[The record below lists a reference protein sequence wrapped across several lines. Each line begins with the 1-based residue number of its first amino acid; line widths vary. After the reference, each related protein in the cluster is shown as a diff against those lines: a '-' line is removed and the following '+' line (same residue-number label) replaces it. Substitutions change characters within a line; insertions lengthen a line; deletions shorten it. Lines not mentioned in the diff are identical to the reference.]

1 MKRYISY
8 FAVLLAVL
16 LGAACSKDDSAAG
29 SDNRTGVMA
38 MTVSTRQ
45 TADTGEYDPLQHQT
59 VYIYNDEG
67 GLLRKYT
74 SKEACPERLEL
85 LAGTY
90 RVAVEAGEEAPADF
104 TKRLYK
110 GEETFT
116 VKPGET
122 TNVAVVCQI
131 VNTVVE
137 VKFDDS
143 ILQNLAPG
151 YSVWIAGGEKVDE
164 QAAEAGSV
172 PALRFTAEGTG
183 YYTLPAGMTSL
194 AWLFRG
200 THVEGK
206 NVEMEDYIPNVKAG
220 GKYTLTFK
228 YSPDLP
234 GYIDCVLISV
244 DPGTDDKDDEIIFSP
259 DPAVISEGF
268 DIAEIQKY
276 VSGEKKYRILAFS
289 ELTRFTVSV
298 GDKSYDA
305 LNGTTE
311 GISLEPVD
319 KYNVRLTLSDAFFA
333 SCQAGDQKVTL
344 RIEDANGGSSEVATT
359 YRLEGLVPVT
369 ADDYDLWANTVTLR
383 VVSFTPGTTV
393 QFGLRS
399 SGGEW
404 QPMAGTSQ
412 GDDFITATYAPQWVP
427 QTVKEQTV
435 YTQAAGTGIIAT
447 HSYDFRAIIN
457 GTETTGTFTAG
468 EVQPIPNGDMSGWSM
483 TGGFAFPNAAGESF
497 WSSGNNT
504 MTKTL
509 CTSTDVKFGKSAPA
523 AKLTSTNMLVL
534 AAGNL
539 FTGEFAYKSF
549 TGTVQFGQTYAFTA
563 RPSAMKVKYHAH
575 VGTVDKVRTSG
586 DICPYIKKGDPDM
599 ARIFVAIVDWNAP
612 HEVVSGMTTTKGAW
626 DPEKRHR
633 QRIGRQNPGIRI
645 ALDHAIDGW
654 RGYAGRRI
662 RHRMVRPRDAPCRR
676 EVFARDLMCLQRLR
690 RLFHRLLEKRDVRRR
705 FRMGILTI
713 KRKRTTMRKITTS
726 TLLALLLLAGTA
738 PESRAQ
744 QTNAAASLAPQA
756 DSTSCMQHEERPQ
769 TVNEM
774 RRQRGLTEKHNLFVP
789 RGQWIF
795 GGTASYSTH
804 SNDTY
809 RFLVIE
815 GIESKGYTFKVSP
828 MIAYAFRDNMA
839 LGGRFIYSRSL
850 LKLDKADLNLGG
862 EDSDLNFELNDC
874 YSLQQSYSVAMIWRQ
889 YIPLG
894 RNKRFALFNEMQ
906 LSGGGTQ
913 ARFAKDSP
921 VKGTY
926 QTGYTFSLGISPGII
941 AFATNNMAVEVNV
954 GVMGI
959 SYSHT
964 KQVHNQVTVGKRDAS
979 MMNFK
984 VNIFSIG
991 LGMAFYL

>member
-1 MKRYISY
+1 MQTPRDISY
-8 FAVLLAVL
+8 TGNPTGGTTAYPAVLPAAHEATENPDNIFYRTIRTAMKKQLIYLLASAGL
-16 LGAACSKDDSAAG
+16 LAAG
-29 SDNRTGVMA
+29 CSTENDTEATGYG
-38 MTVSTRQ
+38 TLSVSC
-45 TADTGEYDPLQHQT
+45 TADTSIDT
-59 VYIYNDEG
+59 A
-67 GLLRKYT
+67 
-74 SKEACPERLEL
+74 SAEAS
-85 LAGTY
+85 GTP
-90 RVAVEAGEEAPADF
+90 EAPAAGAF
-104 TKRLYK
+104 SLTVT
-110 GEETFT
+110 GETGTQKWDTLTEFEQSETVFRMGSYTVAIAHGDPDAEGAGKPYYYAEQKIEVLPRRTVNADLTATVANSQVVIRATEQFLAYFHDARFT
-116 VKPGET
+116 VT
-122 TNVAVVCQI
+122 TASGNEFA
-131 VNTVVE
+131 
-137 VKFDDS
+137 
-143 ILQNLAPG
+143 
-151 YSVWIAGGEKVDE
+151 
-164 QAAEAGSV
+164 
-172 PALRFTAEGTG
+172 FTIIT
-183 YYTLPAGMTSL
+183 TL
-194 AWLFRG
+194 
-200 THVEGK
+200 
-206 NVEMEDYIPNVKAG
+206 
-220 GKYTLTFK
+220 
-228 YSPDLP
+228 
-234 GYIDCVLISV
+234 
-244 DPGTDDKDDEIIFSP
+244 DKRDDEIIFSP

-268 DIAEIQKY
+268 DITEIQKY
-276 VSGEKKYRILAFS
+276 RSGEKKYRIMAFS

-626 DPEKRHR
+626 DPEK
-633 QRIGRQNPGIRI
+633 GIDNVSEGKI
-645 ALDHAIDGW
+645 LGYGSLWITQSTDGEDMQDAELDIVWYDHET
-654 RGYAGRRI
+654 
-662 RHRMVRPRDAPCRR
+662 RPA
-676 EVFARDLMCLQRLR
+676 EG
-690 RLFHRLLEKRDVRRR
+690 K
-705 FRMGILTI
+705 
-713 KRKRTTMRKITTS
+713 
-726 TLLALLLLAGTA
+726 
-738 PESRAQ
+738 
-744 QTNAAASLAPQA
+744 
-756 DSTSCMQHEERPQ
+756 
-769 TVNEM
+769 
-774 RRQRGLTEKHNLFVP
+774 
-789 RGQWIF
+789 
-795 GGTASYSTH
+795 YS
-804 SNDTY
+804 
-809 RFLVIE
+809 LVISCACNAY
-815 GIESKGYTFKVSP
+815 GDYFTGCSKNVMYV
-828 MIAYAFRDNMA
+828 D
-839 LGGRFIYSRSL
+839 
-850 LKLDKADLNLGG
+850 D
-862 EDSDLNFELNDC
+862 FEWV
-874 YSLQQSYSVAMIWRQ
+874 Y
-889 YIPLG
+889 
-894 RNKRFALFNEMQ
+894 
-906 LSGGGTQ
+906 
-913 ARFAKDSP
+913 
-921 VKGTY
+921 
-926 QTGYTFSLGISPGII
+926 
-941 AFATNNMAVEVNV
+941 
-954 GVMGI
+954 
-959 SYSHT
+959 
-964 KQVHNQVTVGKRDAS
+964 
-979 MMNFK
+979 
-984 VNIFSIG
+984 
-991 LGMAFYL
+991 

>member
-1 MKRYISY
+1 MKKQLIY
-8 FAVLLAVL
+8 LLASACL
-16 LGAACSKDDSAAG
+16 LAAG
-29 SDNRTGVMA
+29 CSTENKTDETGYGTLA
-38 MTVSTRQ
+38 INC
-45 TADTGEYDPLQHQT
+45 TADTSIDT
-59 VYIYNDEG
+59 A
-67 GLLRKYT
+67 
-74 SKEACPERLEL
+74 SAEAS
-85 LAGTY
+85 GTP
-90 RVAVEAGEEAPADF
+90 EAPAAGAF
-104 TKRLYK
+104 SL
-110 GEETFT
+110 T
-116 VKPGET
+116 VTGET
-122 TNVAVVCQI
+122 GTQKWDTLTEFEQSQTVFRMGAYTVA
-131 VNTVVE
+131 
-137 VKFDDS
+137 
-143 ILQNLAPG
+143 
-151 YSVWIAGGEKVDE
+151 IAHGD
-164 QAAEAGSV
+164 
-172 PALRFTAEGTG
+172 PDAEGAG
-183 YYTLPAGMTSL
+183 KPYYYAEQKIEVLPRRTVNADLTAGMTSL

-626 DPEKRHR
+626 DPEK
-633 QRIGRQNPGIRI
+633 GIDNVSEGKI
-645 ALDHAIDGW
+645 LGYGSLWITQSTDGEDMQDAELDIVWYDHET
-654 RGYAGRRI
+654 
-662 RHRMVRPRDAPCRR
+662 RPA
-676 EVFARDLMCLQRLR
+676 EG
-690 RLFHRLLEKRDVRRR
+690 K
-705 FRMGILTI
+705 
-713 KRKRTTMRKITTS
+713 
-726 TLLALLLLAGTA
+726 
-738 PESRAQ
+738 
-744 QTNAAASLAPQA
+744 
-756 DSTSCMQHEERPQ
+756 
-769 TVNEM
+769 
-774 RRQRGLTEKHNLFVP
+774 
-789 RGQWIF
+789 
-795 GGTASYSTH
+795 YS
-804 SNDTY
+804 
-809 RFLVIE
+809 LVI
-815 GIESKGYTFKVSP
+815 SCACN
-828 MIAYAFRDNMA
+828 AYGD
-839 LGGRFIYSRSL
+839 I
-850 LKLDKADLNLGG
+850 
-862 EDSDLNFELNDC
+862 
-874 YSLQQSYSVAMIWRQ
+874 
-889 YIPLG
+889 
-894 RNKRFALFNEMQ
+894 
-906 LSGGGTQ
+906 
-913 ARFAKDSP
+913 SP
-921 VKGTY
+921 VARKT
-926 QTGYTFSLGISPGII
+926 
-941 AFATNNMAVEVNV
+941 
-954 GVMGI
+954 
-959 SYSHT
+959 
-964 KQVHNQVTVGKRDAS
+964 
-979 MMNFK
+979 
-984 VNIFSIG
+984 
-991 LGMAFYL
+991 

>member
-1 MKRYISY
+1 MKT
-8 FAVLLAVL
+8 FTKFLTMLAV
-16 LGAACSKDDSAAG
+16 AALFATGCVNEEPPYKEDPNPEPAG
-29 SDNRTGVMA
+29 TTGYLSIGNLS
-38 MTVSTRQ
+38 MTVVYDETEIRPDDTSDETQAARTASGTRATAPDVDSFIVEILDADNAQVLKMTYAALKEQLKTPMELKVGAYRMEVRSEDTMPGVDWEHPVYGATSDFTITKAQ
-45 TADTGEYDPLQHQT
+45 TTSPEEVVCTLQNIKVSVEYSPELADMLADT
-59 VYIYNDEG
+59 
-67 GLLRKYT
+67 
-74 SKEACPERLEL
+74 S
-85 LAGTY
+85 
-90 RVAVEAGEEAPADF
+90 
-104 TKRLYK
+104 
-110 GEETFT
+110 
-116 VKPGET
+116 
-122 TNVAVVCQI
+122 
-131 VNTVVE
+131 
-137 VKFDDS
+137 
-143 ILQNLAPG
+143 
-151 YSVWIAGGEKVDE
+151 
-164 QAAEAGSV
+164 
-172 PALRFTAEGTG
+172 
-183 YYTLPAGMTSL
+183 
-194 AWLFRG
+194 

-234 GYIDCVLISV
+234 GFIDCVLISV
-244 DPGTDDKDDEIIFSP
+244 DPDTDDKDDEIIFSP

-268 DIAEIQKY
+268 DITEIQKY
-276 VSGEKKYRILAFS
+276 RSGEKKYRIMAFS

-626 DPEKRHR
+626 DPEK
-633 QRIGRQNPGIRI
+633 GIDNVSEGKI
-645 ALDHAIDGW
+645 LGYGSLWITQSTEGEDMQDAELDIVWYDHET
-654 RGYAGRRI
+654 
-662 RHRMVRPRDAPCRR
+662 RPA
-676 EVFARDLMCLQRLR
+676 EG
-690 RLFHRLLEKRDVRRR
+690 K
-705 FRMGILTI
+705 
-713 KRKRTTMRKITTS
+713 
-726 TLLALLLLAGTA
+726 
-738 PESRAQ
+738 
-744 QTNAAASLAPQA
+744 
-756 DSTSCMQHEERPQ
+756 
-769 TVNEM
+769 
-774 RRQRGLTEKHNLFVP
+774 
-789 RGQWIF
+789 
-795 GGTASYSTH
+795 YS
-804 SNDTY
+804 
-809 RFLVIE
+809 LVISCACNAY
-815 GIESKGYTFKVSP
+815 GDYFTGCSKNVMYV
-828 MIAYAFRDNMA
+828 D
-839 LGGRFIYSRSL
+839 
-850 LKLDKADLNLGG
+850 D
-862 EDSDLNFELNDC
+862 FEWV
-874 YSLQQSYSVAMIWRQ
+874 Y
-889 YIPLG
+889 
-894 RNKRFALFNEMQ
+894 
-906 LSGGGTQ
+906 
-913 ARFAKDSP
+913 
-921 VKGTY
+921 
-926 QTGYTFSLGISPGII
+926 
-941 AFATNNMAVEVNV
+941 
-954 GVMGI
+954 
-959 SYSHT
+959 
-964 KQVHNQVTVGKRDAS
+964 
-979 MMNFK
+979 
-984 VNIFSIG
+984 
-991 LGMAFYL
+991 